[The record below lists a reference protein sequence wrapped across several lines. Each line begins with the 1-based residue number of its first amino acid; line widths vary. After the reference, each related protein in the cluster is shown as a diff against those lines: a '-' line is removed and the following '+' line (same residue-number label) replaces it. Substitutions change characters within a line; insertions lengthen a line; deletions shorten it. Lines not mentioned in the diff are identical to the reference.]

1 MPVLLRGLTVFAG
14 AGGFLF
20 GYNLGVIAGVL
31 PLLRNDTNLALDD
44 TMTEL
49 IVGQAKVGAAL
60 SALIGTW
67 VLQTRG
73 HVTVFWVAG
82 LAFVAGP
89 ILVAAGSSHWVMVAA
104 GRLLTGVALGLSAVA
119 SPTYLAEVTPARSRG
134 FVISMYDLMLT
145 MGALMAAGVNALLQV
160 QEVVDWLD
168 ANRIANVVL
177 EPWRIAFALPGL
189 AALPYF
195 LCSLCLPETPAFLA
209 QRGQI
214 DDALDLL
221 RRLHGKAAS
230 ASAASNAAFTSTS
243 AATPTVQRLPSA
255 AQLVPP
261 HLSPSYQLPVPVR
274 TPSAPRSISGAR
286 SIEGAEPPPRSPFTL
301 PPLPP
306 PPASPPNRPDVLQAA
321 SPPVLTSI
329 SPPASA
335 PAASARGPG
344 PSAPSSPPA
353 SPPSPLLQP
362 QSPAL
367 PPRTFPNRM
376 EYPEGRWDRG
386 AASQVSPAQPSSSLI
401 SPHQPSSS
409 RQASGSLPQPCCSSF
424 PQPSSSSGF
433 PQPSSSSSFPQPSS
447 SGGFPQP
454 SSSSGFPQPSSGGFH
469 SRGHSRQSSRGLEPS
484 WGDDTLMT
492 GSPDVTVDGGQ
503 GSSLMRYTC
512 ASSNASMTELPL
524 TASAERLQRL
534 VEEEQQEEL
543 KLRCTTSRAADGEF
557 TAWGCLIRRERF
569 GFLLV
574 LALAAVNQANG
585 ASSVLNYSTTLLM
598 SSLFEV
604 PVELAVTLSLLLL
617 STKLLGVIASL
628 LLAGRCGRRMLVL
641 AGALLTAGCLALA
654 AGACA
659 YGSLAGVLV
668 GLFGF
673 VLSYGLTLAP
683 TLHLLLAEL
692 FSPTAR
698 PLGAC
703 LATALSFSAGA
714 VVDLSLLSL
723 VDALGW
729 SIVLGLLGCVCLLG
743 GLPVLLLPETCG
755 RTLSE
760 IQSLLAARRTSGSC
774 HPCGGAEEGERT
786 ARLASPL
793 YDAQGQ
799 DLTKRASSALA
810 LSL

>member
-1 MPVLLRGLTVFAG
+1 MLSLSFAPSCCCCCVPPSLPWGFLRHWGDVVFVNTIITVKLSRTCRWRPMLLRGLTVFTG

-261 HLSPSYQLPVPVR
+261 HLSPSYQLPVPVSVR

-286 SIEGAEPPPRSPFTL
+286 SILGAEPPPRSPFTL
-301 PPLPP
+301 PLLPP
-306 PPASPPNRPDVLQAA
+306 PPTSPPNRPDVLQAA
-321 SPPVLTSI
+321 SPPVLPSI
-329 SPPASA
+329 SSPASA

-344 PSAPSSPPA
+344 PSAPSAPSSPPA
-353 SPPSPLLQP
+353 SPPS
-362 QSPAL
+362 
-367 PPRTFPNRM
+367 
-376 EYPEGRWDRG
+376 GR
-386 AASQVSPAQPSSSLI
+386 Q
-401 SPHQPSSS
+401 
-409 RQASGSLPQPCCSSF
+409 
-424 PQPSSSSGF
+424 
-433 PQPSSSSSFPQPSS
+433 
-447 SGGFPQP
+447 
-454 SSSSGFPQPSSGGFH
+454 
-469 SRGHSRQSSRGLEPS
+469 
-484 WGDDTLMT
+484 TLT
-492 GSPDVTVDGGQ
+492 SD
-503 GSSLMRYTC
+503 
-512 ASSNASMTELPL
+512 EL
-524 TASAERLQRL
+524 
-534 VEEEQQEEL
+534 
-543 KLRCTTSRAADGEF
+543 
-557 TAWGCLIRRERF
+557 
-569 GFLLV
+569 
-574 LALAAVNQANG
+574 
-585 ASSVLNYSTTLLM
+585 
-598 SSLFEV
+598 
-604 PVELAVTLSLLLL
+604 
-617 STKLLGVIASL
+617 
-628 LLAGRCGRRMLVL
+628 
-641 AGALLTAGCLALA
+641 
-654 AGACA
+654 
-659 YGSLAGVLV
+659 
-668 GLFGF
+668 
-673 VLSYGLTLAP
+673 
-683 TLHLLLAEL
+683 
-692 FSPTAR
+692 
-698 PLGAC
+698 
-703 LATALSFSAGA
+703 
-714 VVDLSLLSL
+714 
-723 VDALGW
+723 
-729 SIVLGLLGCVCLLG
+729 
-743 GLPVLLLPETCG
+743 
-755 RTLSE
+755 
-760 IQSLLAARRTSGSC
+760 
-774 HPCGGAEEGERT
+774 
-786 ARLASPL
+786 
-793 YDAQGQ
+793 
-799 DLTKRASSALA
+799 
-810 LSL
+810 

>member
-1 MPVLLRGLTVFAG
+1 MFAG

-49 IVGQAKVGAAL
+49 IVGQAKIGAAL

-104 GRLLTGVALGLSAVA
+104 GRLLTGVALGLSAIA

-134 FVISMYDLMLT
+134 FVISLYDLMLT
-145 MGALMAAGVNALLQV
+145 MGALTAAGVNALLQV
-160 QEVVDWLD
+160 QEVANWLD
-168 ANRIANVVL
+168 ANLPANVVVA
-177 EPWRIAFALPGL
+177 PWRIAFALPGL

-195 LCSLCLPETPAFLA
+195 LCSLFLPETPAFLA

-214 DDALDLL
+214 EEALDLL

-255 AQLVPP
+255 AQLMPP
-261 HLSPSYQLPVPVR
+261 HLSPSYQLPMPVR
-274 TPSAPRSISGAR
+274 TPTAPRSISGAR
-286 SIEGAEPPPRSPFTL
+286 SILGAEPPPRSPFTL

-306 PPASPPNRPDVLQAA
+306 PPASPPNRIDVLQAA
-321 SPPVLTSI
+321 SPPVLPPI
-329 SPPASA
+329 SPPISPAATA
-335 PAASARGPG
+335 PAASARGPGVNSHG

-353 SPPSPLLQP
+353 SPPSPVLQP
-362 QSPAL
+362 QSPVL
-367 PPRTFPNRM
+367 PPQTSPNRM
-376 EYPEGRWDRG
+376 EYPEGRWDRGAASQDPEGRWDRG
-386 AASQVSPAQPSSSLI
+386 AASQVSPAQPSSS
-401 SPHQPSSS
+401 
-409 RQASGSLPQPCCSSF
+409 RQASGS
-424 PQPSSSSGF
+424 
-433 PQPSSSSSFPQPSS
+433 
-447 SGGFPQP
+447 FPQP

-484 WGDDTLMT
+484 WGGDDTLMT
-492 GSPDVTVDGGQ
+492 GSPDVTIDGGQ
-503 GSSLMRYTC
+503 GSHLMRYTC

-543 KLRCTTSRAADGEF
+543 KLRCRTSRGADGEL

-585 ASSVLNYSTTLLM
+585 ATSVLNYSTTLLM
-598 SSLFEV
+598 SNHFEV
-604 PVELAVTLSLLLL
+604 PVELAVMLSLLLL
-617 STKLLGVIASL
+617 ATKLLGVLASL
-628 LLAGRCGRRMLVL
+628 LLTGRCGRRMLLL
-641 AGALLTAGCLALA
+641 AGALLTAGCFALA

-668 GLFGF
+668 GLFGC

-703 LATALSFSAGA
+703 LATALTFSAGA

-743 GLPVLLLPETCG
+743 GLPVMLLPETCG

-774 HPCGGAEEGERT
+774 RPCGGAEEGERT

-799 DLTKRASSALA
+799 DHTKRASSALA